1 MKYRFLK
8 LGLILYAGLL
18 LTGCASA
25 PSFRYSATTNPP
37 GAQLF
42 KGPSP
47 DAMSYYATTPFI
59 TEFSPI
65 SQGWSGQYFQAKMPG
80 YEDSP
85 LFQKPLQ
92 VPQEGITISLH
103 FDLKPLAPGQR
114 PNKITAPTP
123 ISGNSGNYMSPFTA
137 TGAIAPW
144 AVKVEATADN
154 GSDLAAN
161 VGGVVGQEVGRKAL
175 DFIPFG
181 LGGMVG
187 REVGSQAG
195 RSATRTT
202 IQPRIPSAE
211 EARGTSDISFKTA
224 DELAVYMYARH
235 SSHSEYARIL
245 ALTKTVYPELAQ
257 VYAPA
262 IARAAQSSDHEG
274 QNQTASNQPANKKSA
289 QEKLK
294 SLQKLKED
302 GLISDIEFQAKRS
315 KIIYAS
321 AMAQAGSS
329 HNQTAL
335 NAPRNEKN
343 PQERLK
349 SLQKLK
355 EDGLISEAEFQA
367 KRNKILDAL

>member
-8 LGLILYAGLL
+8 LGLILYAGIL

-25 PSFRYSATTNPP
+25 PLFRYQATTNPP
-37 GAQLF
+37 GAQIY

-59 TEFSPI
+59 TEFSPV
-65 SQGWSGQYFQAKMPG
+65 SLGWSNQYFQARMPG

-85 LFQKPLQ
+85 IFQQPV
-92 VPQEGITISLH
+92 VPVSEGLTISVH
-103 FDLKPLAPGQR
+103 FDLKPPALGHLAR
-114 PNKITAPTP
+114 PDKIIATTP

-137 TGAIAPW
+137 TGGIAPW
-144 AVKVEATADN
+144 AVKVEATTDN

-161 VGGVVGQEVGRKAL
+161 VGGAVGQEVGRKAL

-202 IQPRIPSAE
+202 IQPRVPSAE
-211 EARGTSDISFKTA
+211 EARATSDLSFNTA

-235 SSHSEYARIL
+235 SSHREYARIL
-245 ALTKTVYPELAQ
+245 ALTKTVYPALAR
-257 VYAPA
+257 VYTSA
-262 IARAAQSSDHEG
+262 IEQAAKSPNHKA
-274 QNQTASNQPANKKSA
+274 QNQA
-289 QEKLK
+289 
-294 SLQKLKED
+294 
-302 GLISDIEFQAKRS
+302 
-315 KIIYAS
+315 
-321 AMAQAGSS
+321 
-329 HNQTAL
+329 AL
-335 NAPRNEKN
+335 NEPKNEKS

-367 KRNKILDAL
+367 KRSKILEAL